1 MSSSINTIL
10 NFKYLKCYNLKKILQ
25 THAGHS
31 NYGHFWNVAE
41 HTLNVCEITEVKAG
55 NGPSLPCDMY
65 ESKCKL
71 PVLN

>member
-1 MSSSINTIL
+1 
-10 NFKYLKCYNLKKILQ
+10 
-25 THAGHS
+25 
-31 NYGHFWNVAE
+31 VAE
-41 HTLNVCEITEVKAG
+41 HTLNVCEITGVTAG